1 MWRHFNVI
9 SAATTHFLGMP
20 DPLTLASTSSDYG
33 ERYQVQTEVET
44 VSQTGST
51 INLATETDIDAISVA
66 IPMFLGASFSLVY

>member
-1 MWRHFNVI
+1 VI

-44 VSQTGST
+44 VSQST